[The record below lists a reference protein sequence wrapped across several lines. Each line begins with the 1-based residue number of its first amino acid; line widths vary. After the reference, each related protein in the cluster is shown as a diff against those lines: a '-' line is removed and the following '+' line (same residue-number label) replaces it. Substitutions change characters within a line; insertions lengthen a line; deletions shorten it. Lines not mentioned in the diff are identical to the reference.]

1 MVINIVNITLKRL
14 ANNSIIYRIIITNC
28 SGNGGK
34 GDDKEY
40 QSKN

>member
-1 MVINIVNITLKRL
+1 MVENIVNVILKKI
-14 ANNSIIYRIIITNC
+14 ANNSIIYWIIITNC

-40 QSKN
+40 